1 MLCSWCHPPTPL
13 KMALWRMSAP
23 VRIRL
28 LHIPQKPLRMPDF
41 QRPFDLLLIRCG
53 SHVCAVCSACAG
65 SPSAGSRA
73 RQEDGRPLGQ
83 QHRGPGFPRYQ
94 REGGAAAHRRCSSQ
108 QSFVPLGP
116 QVSALLPHATT
127 DGCVPCAGRGLR
139 GTPCAP
145 ACGQY
150 ACLSPSACVSSDC
163 VCDLCAVGSR
173 GLVGPPAR
181 AGRQDLGGARTR
193 A

>member
-1 MLCSWCHPPTPL
+1 
-13 KMALWRMSAP
+13 MSAP
-23 VRIRL
+23 VRIRHR
-28 LHIPQKPLRMPDF
+28 HIPQKLLRVPDF
-41 QRPFDLLLIRCG
+41 QRSFDLLFIRRA

-65 SPSAGSRA
+65 SPSADSRA
-73 RQEDGRPLGQ
+73 RQEDGRPLVQ
-83 QHRGPGFPRYQ
+83 QRRGTVLELPRHQ
-94 REGGAAAHRRCSSQ
+94 RRRRRSCSSSPLLLTE